1 MKQFYRYDVAWYY
14 DSKEILTSGLL
25 IASSFCEAMGKVE
38 EAFDDIYNV
47 KLVMVNDDEL
57 LDFEDLL
64 CHLTE
69 TETRASS
76 TLGPQLIEA
85 LSNLVEQ
92 NEEVE

>member
-14 DSKEILTSGLL
+14 DSKETITSGLL
-25 IASSFCEAMGKVE
+25 IASSFYEAMGKVE

-47 KLVMVNDDEL
+47 KLVMINDDEL

-64 CHLTE
+64 YHLTE
-69 TETRASS
+69 TGASS

-85 LSNLVEQ
+85 LTDLIEQ
-92 NEEVE
+92 NKEEK